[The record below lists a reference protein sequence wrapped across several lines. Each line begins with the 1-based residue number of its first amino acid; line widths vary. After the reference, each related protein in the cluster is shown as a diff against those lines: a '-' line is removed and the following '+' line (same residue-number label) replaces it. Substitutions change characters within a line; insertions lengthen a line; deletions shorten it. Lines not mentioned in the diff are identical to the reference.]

1 MDTKQIIAIRKDL
14 NMRKG
19 KIAAQA
25 SHASMSFLTKNMA
38 ILTDYDYDHMVGTKY
53 GDVSFGPHALEIEH
67 WLNHSFRKICVYV
80 NSEQELDDLHQK
92 ALDAGLIS
100 HMIIDNGATEFN
112 GVPTKTC
119 LAIGPHDDTKFK
131 GLTDHLPL
139 L

>member
-1 MDTKQIIAIRKDL
+1 METKQVIVIRKDL

-25 SHASMSFLTKNMA
+25 GHACMAFLTHKAWISCPDNGTFWFCGPQ
-38 ILTDYDYDHMVGTKY
+38 LTHDFAKEVD
-53 GDVSFGPHALEIEH
+53 H

-80 NSEQELDDLHQK
+80 NSEQGLDQIYEK
-92 ALDAGLIS
+92 ALEAGLVC
-100 HMIIDNGATEFN
+100 HMIIDNGTTEFN

-119 LAIGPHDDTKFK
+119 LAVGPHFDEKFI
-131 GLTDHLPL
+131 GITDNLPL